1 MRDLRIP
8 GAPAGRFAP
17 PPSATYGVA
26 MYVGIAKLTIVVAH
40 STSLKE
46 KRMVV
51 RRVKD
56 RVREQ
61 VGVAV
66 NEVGSL
72 DDRQRAELG
81 VAATSHDRAKVF
93 EVLDQVIRVAQAA
106 SDGQVTGIAKDAWTF
121 DPPEVAVVVD
131 RDRGGTGDK
140 AAGMG
145 DFVPEA
151 WKEE

>member
-1 MRDLRIP
+1 
-8 GAPAGRFAP
+8 
-17 PPSATYGVA
+17 
-26 MYVGIAKLTIVVAH
+26 MYVGVAKLTIVVAH

-72 DDRQRAELG
+72 DDRQRAEVG
-81 VAATSHDRAKVF
+81 VAVTSNDRAKVF
-93 EVLDQVIRVAQAA
+93 EILDQVVRVAQSA
-106 SDGQVTGIAKDAWTF
+106 SDGQVIAVAKDAWTF
-121 DPPEVAVVVD
+121 DVPDIAVVVD
-131 RDRGGTGDK
+131 HDRGGTGDK
-140 AAGMG
+140 AAGMD

-151 WKEE
+151 WKLWKDEE